1 MSTMNK
7 AGMYGNPF
15 IGIFSKTN
23 DNITLVGKNIS
34 EKFIQNLD
42 VLKTDIIK
50 ISVLDSNIIGFYTI
64 INNKGILVS
73 HLASEDEI
81 RSIKNA
87 GNNLGL
93 GFGVIKSKQNAIG
106 NNIVANDF
114 GAIVTQDIEESE
126 IREIKDVLDVE
137 VVKSTVAG
145 YKTVGAVVVATNK
158 GFIAHPKSSKEELN
172 LMSSLFHV
180 DGGIGTANV
189 GVPFPGISI
198 IANKNGFVVGE
209 LTTGYESG
217 RINDCLGFL

>member
-1 MSTMNK
+1 MNK
-7 AGMYGNPF
+7 ASMYGNPF

-23 DNITLVGKNIS
+23 DALSLIGKNVS
-34 EKFIQNLD
+34 DKFIQNLE

-50 ISVLDSNIIGFYTI
+50 ISVLDGNIIGFYAI
-64 INNKGILVS
+64 LNNKGILVS

-81 RSIKNA
+81 GLIKKA

-106 NNIVANDF
+106 NNIAANDF
-114 GAIVTQDIEESE
+114 GAIVNSDIEGPE

-158 GFIAHPKSSKEELN
+158 GFIAHPKSSKEELD

-180 DGGIGTANV
+180 DGGIGTANT
-189 GVPFPGISI
+189 GVPFLGISI
-198 IANKNGFVVGE
+198 VANKNGFIVGD